1 MAYIRT
7 IEEDQAEG
15 LVQELYDSARGTYGY
30 VPNHAKLFSL
40 RPEVYQAWNKLL
52 SGFRSHMRLR
62 RYELITFAASLEL
75 ECTYCSLAHAAVL
88 RKNFFSAE
96 QLLAIIHD
104 FRSADLSDE
113 EVALMA
119 FAQKM
124 SANAGAVSEDDIQ
137 ELRGFG
143 LSDEEILDVVLTAA
157 IRNFFS
163 KSIDALGAVPDDI
176 YLELEPELVKVL
188 VIGRPFPDEA

>member
-52 SGFRSHMRLR
+52 GGFRSHMRLR

-75 ECTYCSLAHAAVL
+75 ECTYCAIAHASVL
-88 RKNFFSAE
+88 RKNFFTVE
-96 QLLAIIHD
+96 QLLAIIRD
-104 FRSADLSDE
+104 FRSAGLSDE

-119 FAQKM
+119 LAQKIIRR
-124 SANAGAVSEDDIQ
+124 AGDVSEEDMQ
-137 ELRGFG
+137 TLRAFG
-143 LSDEEILDVVLTAA
+143 LKDEEILDVVLTVTA
-157 IRNFFS
+157 RSFFS
-163 KSIDALGAVPDDI
+163 KTLEALDARPDDK
-176 YLELEPELVKVL
+176 YLELEPELIQELAK
-188 VIGRPFPDEA
+188 GRPFP

>member
-176 YLELEPELVKVL
+176 YLELETELVKVL
-188 VIGRPFPDEA
+188 AIGRPFPDEA

>member
-40 RPEVYQAWNKLL
+40 CPEVYQAWNKLL

-188 VIGRPFPDEA
+188 AIGRPFPDEA

>member
-188 VIGRPFPDEA
+188 AIGRPFPDEA